1 MAKCISCG
9 NTIADSEEKIYG
21 VLQRY
26 HYDDRHDTADMS
38 TGSTTYTP
46 IAVIRAGVCGNCAH
60 DSRGKGLKNSVY
72 AMLAGV
78 VILLISIAAKELEYA
93 GVGAL
98 FGMIS
103 FVYGAVGLAKAAF
116 VQKDSVQRLLA
127 EQKELDPSVVLA
139 PKTEKSIDVER
150 VEGTLSN
157 RHDYRY
163 TYITEQSLCK
173 PAGKTRR
180 DGSRAAAVNT
190 LRNWAQQG
198 NYVLK
203 TEKR

>member
-1 MAKCISCG
+1 MAKCINCG
-9 NTIADSEEKIYG
+9 KEIAASEEKIYG

-38 TGSTTYTP
+38 TGTTTYTP
-46 IAVIRAGVCGNCAH
+46 IAIIRAGVCGNCVH

-78 VILLISIAAKELEYA
+78 VILLISVAAKELEYA

-98 FGMIS
+98 FGIIS
-103 FVYGAVGLAKAAF
+103 FVYGAVGLGKAGF
-116 VQKDSVQRLLA
+116 SHKDSVQRLLA
-127 EQKELDPSVVLA
+127 DQKELEPSVVLA
-139 PKTEKSIDVER
+139 PKTQKSIKVER

-163 TYITEQSLCK
+163 KYIAEQSLLK
-173 PAGKTRR
+173 PVGKTHRE
-180 DGSRAAAVNT
+180 GSRAAALHT
-190 LRNWAQQG
+190 LRRWAQEG
-198 NYVLK
+198 NHVM
-203 TEKR
+203 RA